1 MERKKELSFHD
12 AKEKAL
18 RYLEFRSHSEKELS
32 EKLKHSGAKDEDILS
47 VITFLKEYNFLNDQ
61 SFAEKYAH
69 DLVRLKKFGKNRVK
83 LELSKK
89 GISQE
94 IISEVLE
101 DFDWDSEDVLTPLV
115 KKKLSGDFEK
125 KSIDRCFRYF
135 LYKGY
140 SFDEIK
146 SSIDKIKTEAEYDI

>member
-1 MERKKELSFHD
+1 MDRKKELNFHET
-12 AKEKAL
+12 KEKAL
-18 RYLEFRSHSEKELS
+18 RYLEFRSHSEKELTD
-32 EKLKHSGAKDEDILS
+32 KLKRSGANYEDILS
-47 VITFLKEYNFLNDQ
+47 VIAFLKEYNFLNDR
-61 SFAEKYAH
+61 SFAEKYTH
-69 DLVRLKKFGKNRVK
+69 DLVTLKKFGKKRVK

-101 DFDWDSEDVLTPLV
+101 NFDWDSEDILTPLV

-146 SSIDKIKTEAEYDI
+146 SSIDKIKTEGYNEK

>member
-1 MERKKELSFHD
+1 MQGKKELDFNQ

-32 EKLKHSGAKDEDILS
+32 EKLKRAGAKEEDILS
-47 VITFLKEYNFLNDQ
+47 VLEFLKSYNFVNDH

-69 DLVRLKKFGKNRVK
+69 DLIILKM
-83 LELSKK
+83 ELSKK
-89 GISQE
+89 GIASD

-101 DFDWDSEDVLTPLV
+101 NFDWESEDILTPLV
-115 KKKLSGDFEK
+115 SKKLSGDFQK
-125 KSIDRCFRYF
+125 KSIDRCIRYF

-140 SFDEIK
+140 SYDEIK
-146 SSIDKIKTEAEYDI
+146 TSIDKIKTEEEYDI

>member
-1 MERKKELSFHD
+1 MQTKKELDFNQ

-32 EKLKHSGAKDEDILS
+32 DKLKRAGAKEHDIES
-47 VITFLKEYNFLNDQ
+47 VLEFLKSYNFINDH

-69 DLVRLKKFGKNRVK
+69 DLIVLKKFGKNRVK

-89 GISQE
+89 GIASDIICE
-94 IISEVLE
+94 ILE
-101 DFDWDSEDVLTPLV
+101 NFDLEIEDILTPLV
-115 KKKLSGDFEK
+115 SKKLAGDFQK
-125 KSIDRCFRYF
+125 KSIDRCIRYF

-140 SFDEIK
+140 SYDEIK
-146 SSIDKIKTEAEYDI
+146 TSIDKIKTEEEYDI

>member
-1 MERKKELSFHD
+1 MQRKTELNFD
-12 AKEKAL
+12 EAKEKAL

-32 EKLKHSGAKDEDILS
+32 DKLKRAGAKDDDILA
-47 VITFLKEYNFLNDQ
+47 VMEFLKEYNFLNDRAY
-61 SFAEKYAH
+61 AEKYAH
-69 DLVRLKKFGKNRVK
+69 DLVVLKKFGKKRVK

-89 GISQE
+89 GISSE
-94 IISEVLE
+94 ILDEVLE
-101 DFDWDSEDVLTPLV
+101 DFDWDSEDILTPLV

-125 KSIDRCFRYF
+125 KSIERTIRYF

-146 SSIDKIKTEAEYDI
+146 LSIEKIKTEEEYDI

>member
-1 MERKKELSFHD
+1 MQTKKELDFNQ

-32 EKLKHSGAKDEDILS
+32 DKLTRAGAKEYDIES
-47 VITFLKEYNFLNDQ
+47 VLEYNFLNDS
-61 SFAEKYAH
+61 SFAEKYTH
-69 DLVRLKKFGKNRVK
+69 DLVTLKRFGKKRVK

-101 DFDWDSEDVLTPLV
+101 NFDWDSEDILTPLV
-115 KKKLSGDFEK
+115 SKKLAGDFQK
-125 KSIDRCFRYF
+125 KSIDRCIRYF

-140 SFDEIK
+140 SYDEIK
-146 SSIDKIKTEAEYDI
+146 TSIDKIKTEEEYDI